1 MDGTKVIIP
10 YEEYAGLLELKEN
23 ADKDNSVNESDIR
36 KGLRDRI
43 RIAIAAH
50 EIWCIDDPIKGP
62 LVPVREVLNMIYKDD
77 DFMNP
82 PEI

>member
-10 YEEYAGLLELKEN
+10 YEEYVELLELKEN
-23 ADKDNSVNESDIR
+23 ADKDNLANESDIR

-50 EIWCIDDPIKGP
+50 EIWSIDDPIKGP
-62 LVPVREVLNMIYKDD
+62 LIPVREVLNMIYSDD
-77 DFMNP
+77 DFINP
-82 PEI
+82 PVI